1 MGALKVHTRSTTE
14 RAFSLSKIN
23 THLIL
28 FIYYCK
34 IINMSELSN
43 ESLLEGAEC
52 AKLAPKEAD
61 RLFFQIN
68 SSIPDQDLRG
78 VRKTEA
84 VEAAID
90 MCRKCPVLKQCL
102 EYALQHPESTEYGIW
117 GGTTPPQRRR
127 ISRLGKNAIKKAA
140 ESAGK

>member
-127 ISRLGKNAIKKAA
+127 ISRLGKNAIKKAT

>member
-1 MGALKVHTRSTTE
+1 M
-14 RAFSLSKIN
+14 SKLN
-23 THLIL
+23 
-28 FIYYCK
+28 
-34 IINMSELSN
+34 N

-52 AKLAPKEAD
+52 AKLAPKKAD
-61 RLFFQIN
+61 RLFFQTN
-68 SSIPDQDLRG
+68 PNTPGQDLRG

-127 ISRLGKNAIKKAA
+127 ISRLGKNAIKKAT

>member
-1 MGALKVHTRSTTE
+1 
-14 RAFSLSKIN
+14 
-23 THLIL
+23 
-28 FIYYCK
+28 
-34 IINMSELSN
+34 MSELSN
-43 ESLLEGAEC
+43 KSLLEGAEC

-68 SSIPDQDLRG
+68 SSIPNQDLRG

-84 VEAAID
+84 AEAAIAI
-90 MCRKCPVLKQCL
+90 CRSCPVLKQCL
-102 EYALQHPESTEYGIW
+102 EYALRHPEYTEYGIW

-127 ISRLGKNAIKKAA
+127 ILRLGKKAINKAI